1 MTFPAL
7 YVGEGRAPAGEH
19 RIVSTS
25 DHLVLV

>member
-7 YVGEGRAPAGEH
+7 YVGEERGPAGEH

-25 DHLVLV
+25 DHLVFV